1 MSTRNST
8 NSANVTHLSKITIGR
23 LISDIKKIR
32 AEPLEDSNIYYR
44 HDEENILRGYA
55 MIVGYKGTP
64 YEYGYYLFEF
74 NFPTNYPFSP
84 PSLVYSTND
93 GSTRFNPNLYING
106 KVCLS
111 VLNTWKGEQWT
122 SCQTISSILLTL
134 ATILNDKPLVNE
146 PGISETHR
154 DFEKYNKIIR
164 FKNYQVA
171 IMRMLKKEVLPDDF
185 GIFYEI
191 MCEQYKKNKGA
202 IIEGLTDLSKS
213 KDENTIISTGIYNLQ
228 ARINYERLLEDFNKL
243 DV

>member
-1 MSTRNST
+1 MAPLKSTEQ
-8 NSANVTHLSKITIGR
+8 THLSKITIGR

-44 HDEENILRGYA
+44 HDDVNILKGYA
-55 MIVGYKGTP
+55 MIIGYKGTP

-74 NFPTNYPFSP
+74 NFPDNYPFSP
-84 PSLVYSTND
+84 PTLVYSTND

-134 ATILNDKPLVNE
+134 ATILNDKPLINE
-146 PGISETHR
+146 PGVLETHR
-154 DFEKYNKIIR
+154 DFEKYNKLIR

-171 IMRMLKKEVLPDDF
+171 IMRMLKKEVISEEF
-185 GIFYEI
+185 EIFYDI
-191 MCEQYKKNKGA
+191 MCEKYKKNKDA
-202 IIEGLTDLSKS
+202 IIDVLTSLSKS
-213 KDENTIISTGIYNLQ
+213 NDENTIISTGIYNLH
-228 ARINYERLLEDFNKL
+228 ARINYESLLDDFRKL
-243 DV
+243 DI